1 MEYKPTPASVQ
12 RLAAKNKAFTDSEKV
27 YPRNFAEEPVDL
39 EKVETPTELK
49 PTDKAVSEYI
59 LKALRADPK
68 HRFNSV
74 VIGKAVK
81 VSERT
86 VKRSLKKLQRLGYL
100 RLKRLKTGHVNYVWY
115 PNQDSGSL
123 TSYDAAESL
132 LKAFPEIDQMVTPL
146 GAEEAIRSARELGF
160 TLNESRSL
168 WKEFKEICSDVCLYS
183 GGETWNK
190 WLKANLRIRRADVVI
205 ETLEKVDKSLAA

>member
-1 MEYKPTPASVQ
+1 MEDRPTPASVQ
-12 RLAAKNKAFTDSEKV
+12 RLASKNKAFTEAEKV
-27 YPRNFAEEPVDL
+27 YPRNYKQEPTDL
-39 EKVETPTELK
+39 TKVTAPAELK

-59 LKALRADPK
+59 LRTLKADPK

-74 VIGKAVK
+74 TIGKAVHI
-81 VSERT
+81 SERT

-100 RLKRLKTGHVNYVWY
+100 RLQRLKTGHVNYLWC

-132 LKAFPEIDQMVTPL
+132 LTAFPEIDQLVCPL

-168 WKEFKEICSDVCLYS
+168 WKEFKQICSDVCLHS
-183 GGETWNK
+183 GEETWNK
-190 WLKANLRIRRADVVI
+190 WLHTNLRIRRADVVI
-205 ETLEKVDKSLAA
+205 ETLEKVEKTLAA